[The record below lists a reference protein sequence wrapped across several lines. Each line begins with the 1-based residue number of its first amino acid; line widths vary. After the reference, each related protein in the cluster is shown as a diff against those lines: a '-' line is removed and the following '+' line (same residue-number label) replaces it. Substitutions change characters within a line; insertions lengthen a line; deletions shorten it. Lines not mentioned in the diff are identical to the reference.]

1 MDIEIAASPPSGTTN
16 NPMEHWLREGDVT
29 HVKHSVPL
37 PTPYKIQSLEIRT
50 YSHPRVQACMLD
62 SVLFMTVGAYNVI
75 TFIGGAEQQTAW
87 LSDIANIALYTVF
100 TMPCLIEPA
109 SLNFFGLRTALCFG
123 GFGYAA
129 YGASL
134 RCYNRTGN
142 VPFVVFGGCWCG
154 VPAAFMWT
162 AEGNGTY
169 VGLSIPTVL
178 GAFLG
183 LAMYPWHKTIREDG
197 SLVMIKHQK
206 TFKQELVSSVDVCRR
221 NPWVMFFCSMCK
233 LQRVQPTQAVDA
245 AQRSS
250 LRPAAAG
257 LTTNS
262 TQTRETGKHRRSTQ
276 TPSSIFVATNRDT
289 EDEHRICPPTI
300 PTPKGPNSALI
311 PLCIIPSHHIT
322 PS

>member
-162 AEGNGTY
+162 AEGTSITAFASEDKK
-169 VGLSIPTVL
+169 GLYIQSSGPSSTSV
-178 GAFLG
+178 
-183 LAMYPWHKTIREDG
+183 W
-197 SLVMIKHQK
+197 SLVPLYPSGKVGMQAPK
-206 TFKQELVSSVDVCRR
+206 TQVV
-221 NPWVMFFCSMCK
+221 
-233 LQRVQPTQAVDA
+233 
-245 AQRSS
+245 
-250 LRPAAAG
+250 
-257 LTTNS
+257 
-262 TQTRETGKHRRSTQ
+262 
-276 TPSSIFVATNRDT
+276 
-289 EDEHRICPPTI
+289 
-300 PTPKGPNSALI
+300 
-311 PLCIIPSHHIT
+311 
-322 PS
+322 